1 MASSSATAR
10 TRCSV
15 GNCYDYVDCD
25 EDDEDR
31 LIAVYSAHYHQ
42 QNLSQGMQ
50 FWKKAV
56 HKYLFLHERSATAT
70 TLSELIKAFTS
81 PTGVFPSSLEAC
93 APIFISSGDFVS
105 KSAFLLDYTPQ
116 AVDDGGNLLSGD
128 SFLGSGLQV
137 VRSLWGFARTW
148 SSGAPNSGIGDDV
161 ELIFVPLITDMVNQF
176 LVPNLVRSTSSSTMY
191 LSNACV
197 DEESSL
203 AGSVSFTQRVHAA
216 VRQGAESPSDSMR
229 HFAAVLK
236 LFVRDFGAQI
246 LAQFMV
252 KAVKCAETNLENTV
266 IKVFTGAAAGRS
278 PLTESD
284 CAKLELERA
293 IATVEVSIEN
303 ARKSAVQYRKQA
315 MKLKVFLLD
324 MFIFNAI

>member
-1 MASSSATAR
+1 MASSSAAR

-42 QNLSQGMQ
+42 QNLSNGSAAAA

-70 TLSELIKAFTS
+70 TLSELTKAFTS

-105 KSAFLLDYTPQ
+105 KSAFILDYTPQ

-148 SSGAPNSGIGDDV
+148 SSGASNSSIGDDV
-161 ELIFVPLITDMVNQF
+161 ELIFVPLITDMVIQF
-176 LVPNLVRSTSSSTMY
+176 LVPNFSTSSSTMY

-229 HFAAVLK
+229 HYAAVLK
-236 LFVRDFGAQI
+236 LVVRDFGAQI

-303 ARKSAVQYRKQA
+303 ARKSAVRYRKQA